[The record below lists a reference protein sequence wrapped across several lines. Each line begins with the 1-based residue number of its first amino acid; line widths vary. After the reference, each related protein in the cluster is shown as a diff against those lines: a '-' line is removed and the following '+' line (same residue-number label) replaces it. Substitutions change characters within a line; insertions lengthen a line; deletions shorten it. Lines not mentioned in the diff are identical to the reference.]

1 MTTLT
6 QTNNPSPAAV
16 DALLILAP
24 PVRLVIWL
32 ESVFAAK
39 RAKGEEVPD
48 QFVRWLDRWARI
60 RQGLPSEI
68 DVLVTSEWMDL
79 RQLVLI
85 GMPEERKEFQ

>member
-1 MTTLT
+1 MTD
-6 QTNNPSPAAV
+6 NRAAI

-32 ESVFAAK
+32 ESVFDAK

-68 DVLVTSEWMDL
+68 DVLLQQEWMDL
-79 RQLVLI
+79 KQLVLI
-85 GMPEERKEFQ
+85 GTPEERREYK